1 MIQFVLYLTQDQMD
15 VLNAAAAAAGSATVH
30 DYAVGR
36 LALGPAQV
44 APAPRVA
51 LPAELE
57 TKTADPAAEAAVDAA
72 PADAEV
78 TSEQQPAVA
87 RRRARG

>member
-15 VLNAAAAAAGSATVH
+15 ALNAAALDAGAPSVH
-30 DYAVGR
+30 SYAMGR
-36 LALGPAQV
+36 LALGQAQTAPAQ
-44 APAPRVA
+44 RVA
-51 LPAELE
+51 VPAELE
-57 TKTADPAAEAAVDAA
+57 TKQADPAAAEEAASAE
-72 PADAEV
+72 AEV